1 MFNLGPQEII
11 LILLVALLIFGP
23 SKLLDLAKSLGKAG
37 REFRKSFDGRE
48 DEEKDKDEAQPRPP
62 AEPPAG

>member
-1 MFNLGPQEII
+1 
-11 LILLVALLIFGP
+11 LIFGP